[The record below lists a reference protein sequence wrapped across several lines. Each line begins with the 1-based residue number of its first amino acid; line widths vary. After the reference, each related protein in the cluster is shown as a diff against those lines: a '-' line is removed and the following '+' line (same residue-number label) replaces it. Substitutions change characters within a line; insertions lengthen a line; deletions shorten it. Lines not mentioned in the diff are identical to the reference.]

1 MRLEAR
7 AMNYEWKF
15 TFVRQGIRSFPLL
28 VCLFVWSV
36 GWFGFLL
43 VVFDTL
49 FLLSLL
55 LANDKFFLY
64 EALCLES
71 KKSLKGKGHHR
82 ISQLP

>member
-1 MRLEAR
+1 
-7 AMNYEWKF
+7 MNYEWKF
-15 TFVRQGIRSFPLL
+15 TFVRQGIRSFPLR
-28 VCLFVWSV
+28 VCLFVWLVGWFV

-49 FLLSLL
+49 VLLSLL

-71 KKSLKGKGHHR
+71 KKSLKEKGHHR
-82 ISQLP
+82 ISELL